1 MNISN
6 NLRQLRFMNVA
17 GQKDSKKRETL
28 GTWMLQ
34 EIKRRKG
41 GKQGDRAKKIFT
53 KGEFI

>member
-1 MNISN
+1 
-6 NLRQLRFMNVA
+6 MNVA